1 MVGNT
6 NRFLGKFLNVKG
18 KVAQVEFLAKLKIIH
33 LMKHVALNGLGELAY
48 FFLKEIDAVN
58 LFGDETGCLKIV
70 A

>member
-18 KVAQVEFLAKLKIIH
+18 NVAQVEFLAKLEIIH
-33 LMKHVALNGLGELAY
+33 LMEHVSLNGLGELAY

-58 LFGDETGCLKIV
+58 LLGDETGCLKIV